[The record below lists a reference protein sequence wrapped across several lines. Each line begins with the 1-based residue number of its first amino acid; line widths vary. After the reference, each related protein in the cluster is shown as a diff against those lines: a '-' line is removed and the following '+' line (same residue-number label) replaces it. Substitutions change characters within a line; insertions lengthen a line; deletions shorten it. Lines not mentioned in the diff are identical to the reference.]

1 MKYFH
6 QISFSNF
13 HLHLWKCNIRLCEN
27 NDCARNASFTFSSLA
42 EFDYLNKEQP
52 PWSLLLCLKLLWKTL
67 LGSFQSSSNSLVWSL
82 SFRFII
88 TKILTKACNKAK
100 MMENDLIEKYDFFP
114 GEVTKFQ
121 VWINLWS
128 PLSPTHA
135 QHVYIKF
142 LGILAPLGIVSSA
155 CYRESFS
162 IQVPVLRSI

>member
-100 MMENDLIEKYDFFP
+100 MMENDLIEKYDFCSRR
-114 GEVTKFQ
+114 GNEVSGLDK
-121 VWINLWS
+121 
-128 PLSPTHA
+128 PLITFKSNTRPTRVH
-135 QHVYIKF
+135 
-142 LGILAPLGIVSSA
+142 
-155 CYRESFS
+155 
-162 IQVPVLRSI
+162 